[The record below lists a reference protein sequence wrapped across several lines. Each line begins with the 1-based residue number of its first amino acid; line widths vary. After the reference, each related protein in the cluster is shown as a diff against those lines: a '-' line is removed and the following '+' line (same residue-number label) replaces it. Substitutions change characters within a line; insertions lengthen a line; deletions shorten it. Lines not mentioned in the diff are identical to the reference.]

1 MVRVQDSNDFMDTK
15 NLIASAIVFSGV
27 LIAGAILF
35 SGKGQNAADILGSKE
50 SGGTDT
56 NIAIRPVGADE
67 HIMGEND
74 AILTIVEFSDFE
86 CPFCRQFHPT
96 MERMVKDSAG
106 KVRWVYRHFPLSQHK
121 EAFPAAIASE
131 CASVLGGN
139 EAFWNFSKALF
150 DNQSGLGQEFYLT
163 VAQGLS
169 ISPDDFKSCLDSQ
182 EARLAVEEDLAEV
195 TKAGASGTPFSV
207 ILTAGGEQ
215 IPFSGVLP
223 YETLKSVVEGVL
235 KLD

>member
-1 MVRVQDSNDFMDTK
+1 MDKK

-35 SGKGQNAADILGSKE
+35 SGKGQNVADILGSRENAGE
-50 SGGTDT
+50 SASVD
-56 NIAIRPVGADE
+56 IRPVGADE

-96 MERMVKDSAG
+96 MERVVKDSAG
-106 KVRWVYRHFPLSQHK
+106 KVRWVYRHFPLSRHK

-139 EAFWNFSKALF
+139 ESFWNFSKALF
-150 DNQSGLGQEFYLT
+150 DNQNSLGQEFYLT
-163 VAQGLS
+163 VAQNLN
-169 ISPDDFKSCLDSQ
+169 ISLDDFKSCLESE

-195 TKAGASGTPFSV
+195 TKAGAGGTPFSV

-223 YETLKSVVEGVL
+223 YETLKNVVDGVL
-235 KLD
+235 KLE